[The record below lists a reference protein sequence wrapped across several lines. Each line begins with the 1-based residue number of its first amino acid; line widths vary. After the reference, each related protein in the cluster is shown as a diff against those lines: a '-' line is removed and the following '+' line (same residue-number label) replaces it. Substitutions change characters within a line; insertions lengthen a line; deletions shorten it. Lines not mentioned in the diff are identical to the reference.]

1 MEKETIPIS
10 YAERLF
16 VACRIATGA
25 MAREIPE
32 KPMDGKCGRCVRASG
47 KPTKL
52 IKPGLEKNW
61 NYCPICGQAINWGA
75 DEMRIPGEW
84 EDR

>member
-1 MEKETIPIS
+1 MAKEQHPME
-10 YAERLF
+10 
-16 VACRIATGA
+16 RIHIALTMVTGA
-25 MAREIPE
+25 VAKAIPVE
-32 KPMDGKCGRCVRASG
+32 PMGGKCGQCVRASG

-75 DEMRIPGEW
+75 DG
-84 EDR
+84 